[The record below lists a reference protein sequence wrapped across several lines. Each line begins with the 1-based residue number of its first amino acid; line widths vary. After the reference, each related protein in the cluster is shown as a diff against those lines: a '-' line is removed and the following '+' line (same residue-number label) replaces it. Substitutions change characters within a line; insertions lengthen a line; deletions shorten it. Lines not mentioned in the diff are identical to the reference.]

1 MTAPTTHLR
10 KLREQRDS
18 RRLGV
23 AKALRETPNAT
34 DIELAKIFDVSRNTI
49 AEDRKYLMTLVKN
62 EALTETQLYRENQ
75 LTRITEKWD
84 EIETDPTMSGAEK
97 HLAWSRWMK
106 LEMDLRGTAAP
117 SKSIVGHVTGPQLDA
132 LYLDI
137 REVLLD
143 ADEETRQEVLD
154 HARELVK
161 SRRKP
166 IVVDLNL
173 FPKELTDG
181 V

>member
-1 MTAPTTHLR
+1 M
-10 KLREQRDS
+10 
-18 RRLGV
+18 
-23 AKALRETPNAT
+23 
-34 DIELAKIFDVSRNTI
+34 
-49 AEDRKYLMTLVKN
+49 
-62 EALTETQLYRENQ
+62 QLYRDDQ
-75 LTRITEKWD
+75 LARITEKWR
-84 EIETDPTMSGAEK
+84 EIDLDPTMSGAEK

-117 SKSIVGHVTGPQLDA
+117 SKSIVGHVSGPQLDA

-166 IVVDLNL
+166 VVVDLNL

-181 V
+181 N